1 MIFLDRLFLFVF
13 KPVYAK
19 KIWQI
24 ILEFCSG
31 NLHITEIGKNGRWVE
46 SDLNTTRVE
55 LHVRK

>member
-55 LHVRK
+55 LRK